1 MIHIVDTLT
10 STNAWLSKYNSEID
24 DVVLAIEQTQ
34 GRGRRGNTWESQ
46 RGGFYASIV
55 SSKHDL
61 LPFIVG
67 ISIIKVLEQ
76 HCEDLNIKWPND
88 IIFNG
93 KKLGGILC
101 EDFETHSIIGIGIN
115 LENKPPLESTT
126 NLSSHGINFDKSVF
140 LASFLF
146 HFDRNSS
153 MPSKEIISEFTKFD
167 CLIGN
172 EVFWDKNKGIVKSI
186 DIDGSL
192 VVESKGQKIN
202 LYSEEVHLERH

>member
-1 MIHIVDTLT
+1 MIHIVDNLT

-76 HCEDLNIKWPND
+76 HCEDLNLKWPND

-101 EDFETHSIIGIGIN
+101 EDFGTHSIIGIGIN
-115 LENKPPLESTT
+115 LENKPPLENTT
-126 NLSSHGINFDKSVF
+126 NLSSNGINFDKSVF

-146 HFDRNSS
+146 HFDRNYS
-153 MPSKEIISEFTKFD
+153 MPFKEIISEFTKFD

-172 EVFWDKNKGIVKSI
+172 EVFWDKNKGIVMSI

>member
-1 MIHIVDTLT
+1 LIHIVDNLT

-24 DVVLAIEQTQ
+24 DVVLAIEQAQ

-46 RGGFYASIV
+46 KGGFYASMV
-55 SSKHDL
+55 SSKHEL

-67 ISIIKVLEQ
+67 ISIIKVLEP
-76 HCEDLNIKWPND
+76 HCRDLNLKWPND
-88 IIFNG
+88 IIFKG

-101 EDFETHSIIGIGIN
+101 EDFGTYSIIGVGIN
-115 LENKPPLESTT
+115 LENKPPLEGTT
-126 NLSSHGINFDKSVF
+126 NLSSHGIDFDKSVF

-146 HFDRNSS
+146 HFDRISS
-153 MPSKEIISEFTKFD
+153 LSSKEIIEEFTRFD

-172 EVFWDKNKGIVKSI
+172 EVFWDGNSGIVKSI
-186 DIDGSL
+186 DLDGSL
-192 VVESKGQKIN
+192 VVQLKGQKVN

>member
-1 MIHIVDTLT
+1 LIHIVDNLT
-10 STNAWLSKYNSEID
+10 STNAWLSKYNSGID

-46 RGGFYASIV
+46 RGGFYVSIV
-55 SSKHDL
+55 SSKHKL

-67 ISIIKVLEQ
+67 ISIIKILEK
-76 HCEDLNIKWPND
+76 HYEDLNLKWPND
-88 IIFNG
+88 IIFKG

-101 EDFETHSIIGIGIN
+101 EDFGTHSIIGIGIN
-115 LENKPPLESTT
+115 LENEPSLENAT
-126 NLSSHGINFDKSVF
+126 NLSSHGIKFDKSVF

-146 HFDRNSS
+146 HFYRNSS
-153 MPSKEIISEFTKFD
+153 LYSKEIIGEFTKFD

-172 EVFWDKNKGIVKSI
+172 EVFWDGNSGIVKSI
-186 DIDGSL
+186 DFDGSL

>member
-1 MIHIVDTLT
+1 MIHIADTLT
-10 STNAWLSKYNSEID
+10 STSAWLSKYNSEID

-46 RGGFYASIV
+46 KGGFYASIV
-55 SSKHDL
+55 SSKHEL

-67 ISIIKVLEQ
+67 ISVVKILDKHSKE
-76 HCEDLNIKWPND
+76 LNLKWPND
-88 IIFNG
+88 IIFKG

-101 EDFETHSIIGIGIN
+101 EDWGNHSIIGIGIN
-115 LENKPPLESTT
+115 LENKPSLENAT
-126 NLSSHGINFDKSVF
+126 NLSSHGIKFDKSVF

-153 MPSKEIISEFTKFD
+153 LSSKEIISEFTKFD

-172 EVFWDKNKGIVKSI
+172 EVFWDGNAGIVKSI

-192 VVESKGQKIN
+192 VVESKGQKIK
-202 LYSEEVHLERH
+202 LYSEEVHLERY

>member
-1 MIHIVDTLT
+1 LIHIVDNLT